1 MTFRSQLRNEWE
13 RVEPQFRQSAKVAG
27 REGVIARL
35 MLDMM
40 PVLCTAVERERD
52 KTTPPHELFDAVAAV
67 CGAMIEEAIEQ
78 NTPAVH
84 LGGRVQHLDNMFVLI
99 NRVVRPRLAAPK
111 QSRLILPE
119 M

>member
-13 RVEPQFRQSAKVAG
+13 RVEPQFRQSAKAAG
-27 REGVIARL
+27 REGVMSRL

-40 PVLCTAVERERD
+40 PALCTAVERERD
-52 KTTPPHELFDAVAAV
+52 NATPPNELFDAVAAA

-78 NTPAVH
+78 STPAVQ
-84 LGGRVQHLDNMFVLI
+84 LGGRVQHLDRMLALI
-99 NRVVRPRLAAPK
+99 DRVVRPRMAAPK